1 MSQTCKGPSPGAGQQ
16 GAGLELLE
24 GVPVA
29 RRSMCTR
36 KDVQR
41 AALAFAKEHEDIEM
55 YNSAESQARNNFCEG
70 FS

>member
-1 MSQTCKGPSPGAGQQ
+1 M
-16 GAGLELLE
+16 LM

-55 YNSAESQARNNFCEG
+55 YNTAESQARAQPAAPFFGRGACAGSDPGGLVE
-70 FS
+70 